1 MCPAGSFCCTGSLV
15 HWCAPL
21 LQVSPAARA
30 QGALP
35 LAREIWATQGL
46 RGLYMGGGPHMLIA
60 PYTVL
65 YYSMYDELRCRGI
78 AATEARSGPGGHAL
92 VLLGA
97 AV

>member
-1 MCPAGSFCCTGSLV
+1 MRLA
-15 HWCAPL
+15 

-35 LAREIWATQGL
+35 LARQIWATQGL

-65 YYSMYDELRCRGI
+65 YYSMYDELRCRGK
-78 AATEARSGPGGHAL
+78 P
-92 VLLGA
+92 
-97 AV
+97 

>member
-1 MCPAGSFCCTGSLV
+1 M
-15 HWCAPL
+15 
-21 LQVSPAARA
+21 ARA

-65 YYSMYDELRCRGI
+65 YYSMYDELRCRGK
-78 AATEARSGPGGHAL
+78 P
-92 VLLGA
+92 
-97 AV
+97 